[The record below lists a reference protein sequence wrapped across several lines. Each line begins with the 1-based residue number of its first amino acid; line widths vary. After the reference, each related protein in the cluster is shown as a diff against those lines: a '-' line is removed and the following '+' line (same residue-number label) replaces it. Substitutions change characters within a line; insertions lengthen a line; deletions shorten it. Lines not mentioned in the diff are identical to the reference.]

1 MHTNY
6 LYLIVL
12 IILGI
17 LVSKKYRTTIYSKLG
32 YFRYVI
38 LIPLFLCLIIS
49 TIFNGLLVFLPIIII
64 LGVIILFI
72 DWIEFNK
79 YK

>member
-1 MHTNY
+1 M
-6 LYLIVL
+6 
-12 IILGI
+12 
-17 LVSKKYRTTIYSKLG
+17 TTPWLTE
-32 YFRYVI
+32 R
-38 LIPLFLCLIIS
+38 
-49 TIFNGLLVFLPIIII
+49 NGNDLLVFLPIIII